1 MYQRGNAFLEVN
13 VPPKIIDSDAR
24 PLSLWKKARGI
35 LGLSRSAT
43 PQENPM
49 KHAAA
54 IAQLEVSAQVCE
66 TNAPINEAEGNH
78 EQAKLERDNAAA
90 YRVAIA
96 HLKADQ

>member
-1 MYQRGNAFLEVN
+1 
-13 VPPKIIDSDAR
+13 
-24 PLSLWKKARGI
+24 
-35 LGLSRSAT
+35 
-43 PQENPM
+43 M

-78 EQAKLERDNAAA
+78 EQAKLERDNAVA
-90 YRVAIA
+90 YRAAIA